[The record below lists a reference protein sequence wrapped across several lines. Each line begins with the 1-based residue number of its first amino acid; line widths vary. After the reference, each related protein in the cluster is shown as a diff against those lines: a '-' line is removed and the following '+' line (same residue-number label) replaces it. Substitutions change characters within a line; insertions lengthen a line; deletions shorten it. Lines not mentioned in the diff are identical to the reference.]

1 MTVPPFAW
9 NEMTISFLRYLWD
22 DGGSCSQIAAIMG
35 TSKNAIIGKAHRL
48 KLPMRKTGT
57 PRSERTMEMAKD
69 KATKSPVTM
78 RVAAVAPL
86 PHVLIPVCLVPAS
99 FEPNPCTITE
109 LSRYRCKWPEGNPAS
124 PDFHYCGAAKEPSDK
139 PYCTHHAKI
148 AFSPSRPNGPQPLTG
163 ARSFLMRNHA

>member
-1 MTVPPFAW
+1 MTVPPFQWTDIAI
-9 NEMTISFLRYLWD
+9 ETLRCLWD
-22 DGGSCSQIAAIMG
+22 DGDSCSQIAAIMG

-48 KLPMRKTGT
+48 KFPMRKAGT

-69 KATKSPVTM
+69 KPTKSPLTM
-78 RVAAVAPL
+78 RVVEIAPL
-86 PHVLIPVCLVPAS
+86 PPVLIPVCIVPAS

-109 LSRYRCKWPEGNPAS
+109 LSRYRCKWPEGDPAS
-124 PDFHYCGAAKEPSDK
+124 RDFHYCGAAKEPSDK

-148 AFSPSRPNGPQPLTG
+148 AFSPLRTTGPQPLTG